1 MRCLPPAD
9 VDGTPPSHDGPMT
22 TRQSQSGSDRPV
34 RASDAERDDSA
45 RRIQVATA
53 QGRLTLQEAEERLDS
68 VFGSRFR
75 HELSTLLVDLPDTE
89 PHGLRRRR
97 SRCRRP
103 FDTRWLRP
111 TRPWTELAGKS
122 CSRHPRRHRGGAVG
136 VPGGSLGN
144 RCRTARPRGGGFRR
158 ARWRIRHG
166 LLLADVSDVL
176 AIPEPWRA
184 HSPPDPPRLN
194 RPRTDQ

>member
-22 TRQSQSGSDRPV
+22 TRQSQSGSDHPV

-89 PHGLRRRR
+89 PHGSGAVALDADAPSTLGGSGRPARGPNWRGSRALAIHAVIVVVLSAFLVARWATGAAPPGPAEVASGAPDGASGMAYFWPMFPMFWLFLSLGVHILRRTRR
-97 SRCRRP
+97 
-103 FDTRWLRP
+103 
-111 TRPWTELAGKS
+111 G
-122 CSRHPRRHRGGAVG
+122 
-136 VPGGSLGN
+136 
-144 RCRTARPRGGGFRR
+144 
-158 ARWRIRHG
+158 
-166 LLLADVSDVL
+166 
-176 AIPEPWRA
+176 
-184 HSPPDPPRLN
+184 
-194 RPRTDQ
+194 